1 MKLGQSAGGL
11 SMPRFRRLARA
22 NINRARS
29 QLAKSI
35 NSGDC
40 TPLAKSYY
48 RQALSYLGLALWAF
62 DRADLLNQH
71 KDQHQGG
78 RSA

>member
-1 MKLGQSAGGL
+1 M
-11 SMPRFRRLARA
+11 RRYRRLARA

-29 QLAKSI
+29 QLAKSV
-35 NSGDC
+35 NSGDFA
-40 TPLAKSYY
+40 PLAKSYY
-48 RQALSYLGLALWAF
+48 RQSLSYLGLALLAL
-62 DRADLLNQH
+62 DRADRLNQH